1 MIVSLAKR
9 PKRLIQSIIGVLI
22 ASLVSFQA
30 ESKSTL
36 TSTSTS
42 DSTLDRLVK
51 IMPKG
56 YYVLN
61 EKGFQTVVSNQ
72 LQISA
77 LEQKLKLT
85 EKSLFDTRVES
96 FSFSQKLDQSEKNL
110 STSLQYNSE
119 LTRQITGLKIQKWG
133 LVGIIVYQTIK
144 SFSQ

>member
-1 MIVSLAKR
+1 MIASPFKKT
-9 PKRLIQSIIGVLI
+9 KRLILCIIVALI

-36 TSTSTS
+36 ISTSTS

-133 LVGIIVYQTIK
+133 LVGLVVLGAIK
-144 SFSQ
+144 SFSP